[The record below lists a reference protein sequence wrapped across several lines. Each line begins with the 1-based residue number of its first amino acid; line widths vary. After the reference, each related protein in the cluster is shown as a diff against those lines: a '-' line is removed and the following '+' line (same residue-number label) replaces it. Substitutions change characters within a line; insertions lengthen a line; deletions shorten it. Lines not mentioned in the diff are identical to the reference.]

1 MIVNLKN
8 QVPLEDKMTL
18 YISPMRHA
26 RRRRMI
32 DEMLSVIKFP
42 KCCQCGW
49 CYLYCPTGSIAITE
63 HERFTIDLTYC
74 KGCGICASV
83 CPVDA
88 IMMVE
93 EV

>member
-1 MIVNLKN
+1 MKFKLKYEG
-8 QVPLEDKMTL
+8 PWAEIEKTL
-18 YISPMRHA
+18 DMPTGNWRYSRP
-26 RRRRMI
+26 
-32 DEMLSVIKFP
+32 VIKFP